1 LAIGPQL
8 LTVGVHHLSLPASAK
23 LLALSL
29 HRLRLAAS
37 AKLLALGLPGLGRL
51 DPSRLH
57 LLTRRMAL
65 DLAIRLLLDTIGASL
80 LLTFD
85 SCRALSGDPRL
96 SPFDTLRTRLLALGA
111 HLDALGTLWTFGRRE
126 ALSTLHARRGHL
138 PLSAWRLLALSL
150 LALGLRLLAFGACGL
165 PVLLGPRIGRGRDRQ
180 SGDTR
185 GEKYPGHHNFSFL
198 TALTAMGPRRSH
210 ASTARMCVLAHQDEP
225 QISLLF
231 RELI

>member
-1 LAIGPQL
+1 LTIGPQL

-29 HRLRLAAS
+29 
-37 AKLLALGLPGLGRL
+37 PGLGRL

-57 LLTRRMAL
+57 LLTRRMAF

-80 LLTFD
+80 LLTLG
-85 SCRALSGDPRL
+85 SSRALSGDPRL
-96 SPFDTLRTRLLALGA
+96 GPFDTLRARLLAFGA
-111 HLDALGTLWTFGRRE
+111 HLDTLGTLRPFKRDPLG
-126 ALSTLHARRGHL
+126 ALHARCGHLPLGALHTRRGHL
-138 PLSAWRLLALSL
+138 PLGARRLLALSL

-185 GEKYPGHHNFSFL
+185 GEKYPGHHNFSFS
-198 TALTAMGPRRSH
+198 TALTATGPHRSH
-210 ASTARMCVLAHQDEP
+210 S
-225 QISLLF
+225 
-231 RELI
+231 